1 MDFKTR
7 FQGKISKITKDGTI
21 DDVIMSTEK
30 MAPIGKTP
38 AIGGNGGYGGT
49 GTGGL
54 VTPSEPSTPFE
65 NNLDG
70 VSVGFSYHGGLG
82 PSAGP
87 GGGPIV

>member
-30 MAPIGKTP
+30 MAPIGKT
-38 AIGGNGGYGGT
+38 AGAGGGYGGT
-49 GTGGL
+49 DTGGL
-54 VTPSEPSTPFE
+54 ITPTEPSTPFE

-70 VSVGFSYHGGLG
+70 VSVGFSY
-82 PSAGP
+82 
-87 GGGPIV
+87 

>member
-30 MAPIGKTP
+30 MAPIGKTSE
-38 AIGGNGGYGGT
+38 GGYGGT

-54 VTPSEPSTPFE
+54 ITPSEPSTPFE

-82 PSAGP
+82 SGVGPTAGT